1 MIMSTNSVKYL
12 IYPYIF
18 KRKNFRGIL
27 MANSSKRYTIKIENV
42 VASTNI
48 QQEIDLKRFASMVE
62 DAEYDRERFP
72 GIVYRTKDPK
82 VAALIFKSGKIVC
95 TGAKS
100 VNDVHSGLKKVFDK
114 MRSMNI
120 DVTEDYEIKVQN
132 IVATA
137 VLDVNIID
145 LNAIA
150 VGLGLENVEY
160 EPEMF
165 PGLVYRLT
173 DPKVVVLI
181 FGSGK
186 IVITGGKSIDD
197 ATKAVEKIVGE
208 LDSIGLL

>member
-1 MIMSTNSVKYL
+1 MTE
-12 IYPYIF
+12 
-18 KRKNFRGIL
+18 
-27 MANSSKRYTIKIENV
+27 ASKRYTIKIENV

-48 QQEIDLKRFASMVE
+48 KQEIDLKEFAATVE

-100 VNDVHSGLKKVFDK
+100 IADVHTGLAKVFGK
-114 MRSMNI
+114 MKGLGIDIIEDPEVNI
-120 DVTEDYEIKVQN
+120 QN

-137 VLDVNIID
+137 VLDTHMID

-165 PGLVYRLT
+165 PGLVYRIKK
-173 DPKVVVLI
+173 PKVVVLI

-186 IVITGGKSIDD
+186 IVITGGKSIND
-197 ATKAVEKIVGE
+197 ATTAVEKVVEE
-208 LDSIGLL
+208 LESIGLL

>member
-1 MIMSTNSVKYL
+1 MEEDPSQKY
-12 IYPYIF
+12 
-18 KRKNFRGIL
+18 
-27 MANSSKRYTIKIENV
+27 SIKIENV

-48 QQEIDLKRFASMVE
+48 QQEIDLKRFASLVE

-100 VNDVHSGLKKVFDK
+100 VADVHTGLEKVFDK
-114 MRSMNI
+114 MRSMDI
-120 DVTEDYEIKVQN
+120 DVIKDYEVKVQN

-137 VLDVNIID
+137 VLGSHLID

-186 IVITGGKSIDD
+186 IVITGGKSIND
-197 ATKAVEKIVGE
+197 ATVAVEKIVAE
-208 LDSIGLL
+208 LESIGLL

>member
-1 MIMSTNSVKYL
+1 
-12 IYPYIF
+12 
-18 KRKNFRGIL
+18 